1 MKQLTLAVAL
11 LLCLHGS
18 APAQDCLIGAFGD
31 PEGTNG
37 WCANALPAEIVS
49 IYVVMFVENTVA
61 AAAYSMTYPIG
72 PTGMFQ
78 QARFTGPSGNGLV
91 IDEPTGT
98 NAALAECVIGF
109 GGNPVLVDE
118 YQFVTFP
125 GFQGGYIEIGPN
137 TSQHPQFP
145 LYVTCN
151 DLKREC
157 SPPDRPLV
165 VVGGWCGIPTERTS
179 FSTIKALFHN

>member
-1 MKQLTLAVAL
+1 MKLLMLAVAL

-18 APAQDCLIGAFGD
+18 APAQECLIGAFGD
-31 PEGTNG
+31 PEGTQG
-37 WCANALPAEIVS
+37 DCISPYEGEIFS

-61 AAAYSMTYPIG
+61 AAAYSMTYPTG
-72 PTGMFQ
+72 PSGMFL

-91 IDEPTGT
+91 IDELTGT

-109 GGNPVLVDE
+109 GGHPVLVDE
-118 YQFVTFP
+118 YQLVVFP
-125 GFQGGYIEIGPN
+125 GFVGGYVEIGPN

-157 SPPDRPLV
+157 SPDTPLV
-165 VVGGWCGIPTERTS
+165 ADAWGCGIPTERTS
-179 FSTIKALFHN
+179 FSTIKYLFSN